1 MPQVQGIKAAA
12 VVIYR
17 KALITPEMGYH
28 RLSRWVNNTVKKG
41 SLLDIT
47 GGRILV
53 IGNKL
58 SQSFDLSGFTQISP
72 CCLCNYEV
80 VWGECR
86 SWPLVNGNHSFLI
99 T

>member
-1 MPQVQGIKAAA
+1 MILQVQGIKAAA

-17 KALITPEMGYH
+17 KALITPEMGYY
-28 RLSRWVNNTVKKG
+28 RLSQRVNNTVKKG

-58 SQSFDLSGFTQISP
+58 SQSFNLSGFTQISP

-80 VWGECR
+80 YFRNRWDGSYAIATPCR
-86 SWPLVNGNHSFLI
+86 
-99 T
+99 

>member
-28 RLSRWVNNTVKKG
+28 RLYQRVSNMVKKG

-47 GGRILV
+47 GSCILV
-53 IGNKL
+53 VGNKL
-58 SQSFDLSGFTQISP
+58 S
-72 CCLCNYEV
+72 
-80 VWGECR
+80 
-86 SWPLVNGNHSFLI
+86 
-99 T
+99 